1 MHLVDTEDAERGLT
15 DRVTSRAHTRKRVK
29 AVIAAEALTTAQNR
43 TMANLVARYVR
54 QVLVAGAAVTALAG
68 SPALAAPSPVLTLV
82 CKVSE
87 MGTTGRPPAKYHQD
101 LVEIWNDGGTLK
113 LTLSR
118 HDPLYAKITAS
129 YITFESVTSNIHATG
144 VIDRTTGSF
153 NMQIATSVG
162 LTMFSTGQC
171 S

>member
-1 MHLVDTEDAERGLT
+1 
-15 DRVTSRAHTRKRVK
+15 
-29 AVIAAEALTTAQNR
+29 
-43 TMANLVARYVR
+43 MANLVARYVR

-68 SPALAAPSPVLTLV
+68 SPALAATSPVLTLV
-82 CKVSE
+82 CNVSE
-87 MGTTGRPPAKYHQD
+87 MGTTAHPPAKYHQD
-101 LVEIWNDGGTLK
+101 LVEIWNDGGTLM

-129 YITFESVTSNIHATG
+129 YITFESVTSHIHATG

-153 NMQIATSVG
+153 NMQFATPFG

-171 S
+171 SSARS